1 MIQGDKNMGE
11 DREGRAAALLP
22 ILIFL
27 LIFLGSGFITGDFY
41 SMPAIV
47 AFLIALLA
55 ALVQN
60 RELGFSEKIKLA
72 AQGVGDENIIT
83 MCLIFLAAGAFT
95 GAVKAAGGVDSTV
108 NLGLSILPSN
118 VAVAGLFLIGCF
130 ISISMGTSVGT
141 ITALAP
147 IAVGISQKTGF
158 SMAVCAGAVVGGAM
172 FGDNLSMISDTTIA
186 AVKTQGCEMKD
197 KFREN
202 FLIVLPAA
210 IVTILLFLVL
220 GKDAS
225 FQIQGSLDY
234 SLLRVMPYLVVLAGA
249 LAGVN
254 VFLVL
259 MTGTV
264 LSLIAGVATGAFGVG
279 EMFTHVGEGIT
290 GMYDITVI
298 SVIVACIVA
307 LVKEYGGIAFILSFI
322 KKRINGERGG
332 ELGIAALALL
342 VDMCTANNT
351 VAIVMA
357 GPIAKEISSDFGVT
371 PRRAASLLDM
381 FSSMGQG
388 LIPYG
393 AQLLAAASLTGLTP
407 FDIIPYCFYPILMGV
422 SGLVFI
428 FIKKR
433 HR

>member
-1 MIQGDKNMGE
+1 MMGNTK
-11 DREGRAAALLP
+11 EGRASALLP
-22 ILIFL
+22 ILVFL
-27 LIFLGSGFITGDFY
+27 LIFLGSGYITGDFY
-41 SMPAIV
+41 SMPAIA
-47 AFLIALLA
+47 AFLIALLVA
-55 ALVQN
+55 FVQN
-60 RELGFSEKIKLA
+60 RQLCFADKIRLA
-72 AQGVGDENIIT
+72 AEGVGNENIIT

-158 SMAVCAGAVVGGAM
+158 SMAICAGAVVGGAM

-220 GKDAS
+220 GRNAA
-225 FQIQGSLDY
+225 FQLKGELTFDIF
-234 SLLRVMPYLVVLAGA
+234 RVLPYLVVLIGA

-254 VFLVL
+254 VFIVL
-259 MTGTV
+259 IAGTV
-264 LSLIAGVATGAFGVG
+264 LSLIAGVGTGAFGLG
-279 EMFTHVGEGIT
+279 DMFTHVGEGIM

-298 SVIVACIVA
+298 SIIVASIVA
-307 LVKEYGGIAFILSFI
+307 LVKEYGGIDFILSFI
-322 KKRINGERGG
+322 RKRISGERGG

-351 VAIVMA
+351 VAIVMS
-357 GPIAKEISSDFGVT
+357 GPIAKEISDDFGVT
-371 PRRAASLLDM
+371 SRRSASLLDM

-393 AQLLAAASLTGLTP
+393 AQLLAAATLTGLTP
-407 FDIIPYCFYPILMGV
+407 FEIIPYCFYPLLMGV

-433 HR
+433 TRE

>member
-1 MIQGDKNMGE
+1 MGE
-11 DREGRAAALLP
+11 NNSGRAVALLP
-22 ILIFL
+22 ILVFL
-27 LIFLGSGFITGDFY
+27 LIFLGAGFITGDFY

-47 AFLIALLA
+47 AFLLALLVA
-55 ALVQN
+55 FIQN
-60 RELGFSEKIKLA
+60 PKVKFADKVRLA
-72 AQGVGDENIIT
+72 AKGVGDENIIT
-83 MCLIFLAAGAFT
+83 MCLIFLVAGAFT
-95 GAVKAAGGVDSTV
+95 GAVKAAGGVESTV
-108 NLGLSILPSN
+108 NLGLSILPSK

-141 ITALAP
+141 ITALSS
-147 IAVGISQKTGF
+147 IAVGISEKTGF
-158 SMAVCAGAVVGGAM
+158 SLAVCAGAVVGGAM

-186 AVKTQGCEMKD
+186 AVKTQGCDMKD

-210 IVTILLFLVL
+210 VATILLFLFL
-220 GKDAS
+220 GREAD
-225 FQIQGSLDY
+225 FQVTGNLDY
-234 SLLRVMPYLVVLAGA
+234 NIFRVLPYLVVLIGA

-254 VFLVL
+254 VFVILIA
-259 MTGTV
+259 GTV
-264 LSLIAGVATGAFGVG
+264 LSLVVGVATGAFALG
-279 EMFTHVGEGIT
+279 EMFTHVGAGIM

-298 SVIVACIVA
+298 SIIVACIVA
-307 LVKEYGGIAFILSFI
+307 LVKEYGGIDFILTFI
-322 KKRINGERGG
+322 RKRINGERGG

-351 VAIVMA
+351 VAIVMS
-357 GPIAKEISSDFGVT
+357 GSIAKEISDDFGVT
-371 PRRAASLLDM
+371 PRRSASLLDM

-407 FDIIPYCFYPILMGV
+407 FEIIPYCFYPLLMGL

-433 HR
+433 K

>member
-1 MIQGDKNMGE
+1 MGE
-11 DREGRAAALLP
+11 NREGRAAALLP

-55 ALVQN
+55 AFVQN
-60 RELGFSEKIKLA
+60 RELGFAEKIKLA

-225 FQIQGSLDY
+225 FRIQGSLDY
-234 SLLRVMPYLVVLAGA
+234 SLLRVVPYMVVLAGA

-279 EMFTHVGEGIT
+279 EMFTHVGAGIT

-357 GPIAKEISSDFGVT
+357 GPIAKEISDDFGVT
-371 PRRAASLLDM
+371 PRRSASLLDM

-407 FDIIPYCFYPILMGV
+407 FEIIPYCFYPILMGV
-422 SGLVFI
+422 SGLLFI

-433 HR
+433 HRTVLV

>member
-1 MIQGDKNMGE
+1 M
-11 DREGRAAALLP
+11 
-22 ILIFL
+22 
-27 LIFLGSGFITGDFY
+27 
-41 SMPAIV
+41 
-47 AFLIALLA
+47 
-55 ALVQN
+55 
-60 RELGFSEKIKLA
+60 
-72 AQGVGDENIIT
+72 
-83 MCLIFLAAGAFT
+83 
-95 GAVKAAGGVDSTV
+95 
-108 NLGLSILPSN
+108 
-118 VAVAGLFLIGCF
+118 
-130 ISISMGTSVGT
+130 GT

-172 FGDNLSMISDTTIA
+172 FGDNLSMISDTTIE

-234 SLLRVMPYLVVLAGA
+234 SLLRVMLYLVV

-290 GMYDITVI
+290 V
-298 SVIVACIVA
+298 
-307 LVKEYGGIAFILSFI
+307 
-322 KKRINGERGG
+322 
-332 ELGIAALALL
+332 
-342 VDMCTANNT
+342 
-351 VAIVMA
+351 
-357 GPIAKEISSDFGVT
+357 
-371 PRRAASLLDM
+371 
-381 FSSMGQG
+381 
-388 LIPYG
+388 
-393 AQLLAAASLTGLTP
+393 
-407 FDIIPYCFYPILMGV
+407 PYCFYPILMGV
-422 SGLVFI
+422 SGLIFI

-433 HR
+433 HGKVLI

>member
-1 MIQGDKNMGE
+1 MSQNESQGRGI
-11 DREGRAAALLP
+11 ALLP
-22 ILIFL
+22 ILVFL
-27 LIFLGSGFITGDFY
+27 CIFLGSGVVTGDFY

-47 AFLIALLA
+47 AFLA
-55 ALVQN
+55 ALTVAFLQN
-60 RELGFSEKIKLA
+60 RELKFADKIKLA

-83 MCLIFLAAGAFT
+83 MCLIFLAAGAFS

-108 NLGLSILPSN
+108 NLGLSILPSGM
-118 VAVAGLFLIGCF
+118 AVAGLFVIGCF

-147 IAVGISQKTGF
+147 IAAGISEKTGF
-158 SMAVCAGAVVGGAM
+158 SMAICAGAVVGGAM

-202 FLIVLPAA
+202 FKIILPAA
-210 IVTILLFLVL
+210 IITLIIFIVL
-220 GKDAS
+220 GQNAT
-225 FQIQGSLDY
+225 Y
-234 SLLRVMPYLVVLAGA
+234 SAEGDLSYNIFKVLPYLVVLIGA
-249 LAGVN
+249 LIGVN
-254 VFLVL
+254 VFVILIS
-259 MTGTV
+259 GTV
-264 LSLIAGVATGAFGVG
+264 LSLAVGLMTGAFTAA
-279 EMFTHVGEGIT
+279 EMFVHVGNGVM

-298 SVIVACIVA
+298 SMIVACIVA
-307 LVKEYGGIAFILSFI
+307 LVKEYGGIDFVLSFI
-322 KKRINGERGG
+322 KKRINDEKGG

-342 VDMCTANNT
+342 VDACTANNT

-357 GPIAKEISSDFGVT
+357 GPIAKEISTDFGVT
-371 PRRAASLLDM
+371 PRRSASLLDM

-407 FDIIPYCFYPILMGV
+407 FDIIPYCYYPFLMGI

-433 HR
+433 K

>member
-1 MIQGDKNMGE
+1 MGE
-11 DREGRAAALLP
+11 NREGRAAALLP

-55 ALVQN
+55 AFVQN
-60 RELGFSEKIKLA
+60 RELGFAEKIKLA

-225 FQIQGSLDY
+225 FRIQGSLDY
-234 SLLRVMPYLVVLAGA
+234 SLLRVVPYMVVLAGA

-279 EMFTHVGEGIT
+279 EMFTHVGAGIT
-290 GMYDITVI
+290 WMYDITVI

-357 GPIAKEISSDFGVT
+357 GPIAKEISDDFGVT
-371 PRRAASLLDM
+371 SRRSASLLDM
-381 FSSMGQG
+381 FSSM
-388 LIPYG
+388 
-393 AQLLAAASLTGLTP
+393 
-407 FDIIPYCFYPILMGV
+407 
-422 SGLVFI
+422 
-428 FIKKR
+428 
-433 HR
+433 